1 MSQTSTTAPDPAT
14 PFEAARAQFLQGVAC
29 LQAGRAD
36 DARRALEASLDLV
49 PGRPSTL
56 TNLGVA
62 WLRLGQP
69 GRALPVLQQA
79 LDAEPGNVEA
89 LGHCGA
95 ALGELGR
102 PADALDHLDKALELD
117 PGRPAVWF
125 HRAQCLHRLDRSG
138 EALEAL
144 AQALKRDPALG
155 LAWSL
160 RGSILKDLR
169 RPAEAADAFRQAI
182 ASGADEQLNRYF
194 LASVSDHV
202 APEHPPAQYVAQL
215 FDEYAAEFDQHLV
228 QGLRYRAPGVL
239 VQQLRALDA
248 RRWRHALDLGCGTG
262 LCGPLLQPLVDRLD
276 GVDLSGQMLER
287 ARALGVYRE
296 LHQADLVGHLRAT
309 PERHDL
315 LVAADVF
322 IYVGALEAVF
332 AGVQR
337 VLLPGGV
344 FSFSVEHADDA
355 QDWVLRPSLRY
366 AHSARY
372 VARLAAQHGLAVIGQ
387 LEQPIREDQREP
399 VKGLFFCLARR

>member
-1 MSQTSTTAPDPAT
+1 MSHPPASAPEPASA
-14 PFEAARAQFLQGVAC
+14 FEAGRAQFLRGVAS
-29 LQAGRAD
+29 LEAGRAD
-36 DARRALEASLDLV
+36 DARQAFEASLALV

-69 GRALPVLQQA
+69 ARALPVLEQA
-79 LDAEPGNVEA
+79 VAADPGNVEA

-102 PADALDHLDKALELD
+102 HADALARLDEALARD
-117 PGRPAVWF
+117 ASRAAVWF
-125 HRAQCLHRLDRSG
+125 HRAQSLHRLDRSG

-144 AQALKRDPALG
+144 AQALQRDAALG
-155 LAWSL
+155 EAWSL

-169 RPAEAADAFRQAI
+169 RPAEAADSFRQAI
-182 ASGADEQLNRYF
+182 ANGADEPLNRYF
-194 LASVSDHV
+194 LASVSELA

-228 QGLRYRAPGVL
+228 QGLRYRAPELL
-239 VQQLRALDA
+239 VRQLRALDA

-287 ARALGVYRE
+287 ARALGVYRH
-296 LHQADLVGHLRAT
+296 LFQADLAGHLQAT

-337 VLLPGGV
+337 VLEPGGS
-344 FSFSVEHADDA
+344 FAFSVEHADDA
-355 QDWVLRPSLRY
+355 HDWVLRPSLRY

-372 VARLAAQHGLAVIGQ
+372 VARLAAQHGLVVAALQ
-387 LEQPIREDQREP
+387 AQPIREDQREP
-399 VKGLFFCLARR
+399 VQGLLFCLKKP